1 MFLFLILSVGF
12 GLWLLPLITRWTS
25 KLPISQGVTTLAI
38 IILLVYG
45 LAAELLGGMAAIT
58 GTFLAGL
65 MFARTPEKG
74 IIEAN
79 LHPLAYAFF
88 VPIFFVGVGLGMDLH
103 AMDWNTLWIML
114 GITAIAILGKIIGAG
129 SGALLNRY
137 SWQEALQLGTG
148 MVARGEVSLIIAK
161 IGLDSGYLTNQL
173 FTAII
178 GMILLSTLI
187 TPSMLRAVFN
197 ANSKK
202 IPPQPIQ
209 VSETDSE

>member
-1 MFLFLILSVGF
+1 MLLFLVLSVGF
-12 GLWLLPLITRWTS
+12 GLWVLPLITRWTS

-74 IIEAN
+74 IIESN

-88 VPIFFVGVGLGMDLH
+88 VPIFFVGIGLSMDLH
-103 AMDWNTLWIML
+103 AMDWTTLWIML
-114 GITAIAILGKIIGAG
+114 GITVIAILGKIIGAG

-137 SWQEALQLGTG
+137 SWREALQLGAG

-161 IGLDSGYLTNQL
+161 IGLDSGYLNNQL
-173 FTAII
+173 FTSII

-187 TPSMLRAVFN
+187 TPSLLRAVFS
-197 ANSKK
+197 ARSKK
-202 IPPQPIQ
+202 NSPPPIQ
-209 VSETDSE
+209 VSEIDSE